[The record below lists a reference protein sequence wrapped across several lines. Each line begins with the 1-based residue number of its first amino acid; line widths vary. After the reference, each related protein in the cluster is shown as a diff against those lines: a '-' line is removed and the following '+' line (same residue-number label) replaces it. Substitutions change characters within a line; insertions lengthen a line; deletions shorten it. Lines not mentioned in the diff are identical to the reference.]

1 MLARLSTRVRTNIRI
16 EMDTNSKHQYERPEV
31 EVFDLRALGMSLNN
45 EASPFV
51 VDVGQYIDGDGLE
64 GEDQF

>member
-1 MLARLSTRVRTNIRI
+1 MN
-16 EMDTNSKHQYERPEV
+16 TNSKHQYERPEV